1 MSELVRALVDVPG
14 GEVVTVVEDT
24 RAPNAEQ
31 LAAIDAP
38 GLVFVSAGAGTGK
51 TTVLVERF
59 VRAVRERG
67 LPIDSVLAITYT
79 ERAAGELRGRIRGR
93 LKELGRHDL
102 ARELDGAW
110 ISTIHGFCHRLLKAH
125 PFEAGIDPRF
135 RVLDENQARVLA
147 GEAFETALEEFCVS
161 DDSERIRLLATYRAR
176 GLRRMLTGVYETLR
190 SAGRDLVL
198 EVAARPGLDA
208 RVEELREAARCV
220 IEDTAG
226 MQAADTPRDS
236 AARVLELLEH
246 VPATERLLDLSDVAA
261 RGGPRDRFASY
272 EEARRA
278 VEQAALDELAAR
290 DRSLLEELLRRF
302 ADAYAAA
309 KERESALDFEDLQLG
324 ARDLLRD
331 HPSIRERESWR
342 FRSVLVDE
350 FQDTNRLQCELIDL
364 LSRPWPVSAPAGRS
378 PAPPPPGAAD
388 GTVLSGPVL
397 MSTVPSGP
405 APPAAPQEPESSS
418 ASPIEVFF
426 VGDEFQSIYR
436 FRHADVEV
444 FRERREASGGV
455 LALTENYR
463 SRPEVLDVINHLFSA
478 DFGDSF
484 QPLSAAG
491 RFADPAFGPAVE
503 LLVTDKASYRDSGTH
518 WRAAEAKH
526 VASRVQELVDS
537 GEATPGEIVLLFAAG
552 TDARIYEQ
560 ALRER
565 GLPTFRATGRDYY
578 HQQQVV
584 DLLAYLRLLHNR
596 YDDEAL
602 VTVLAS
608 PFVGVSNDALMHL
621 RRSAERRPLFVGLE
635 RSLPAGLS
643 DRDARLFRAFRQR
656 YDRLAGLA
664 ARLSLERLCERIL
677 TEHDYDLAVLAQ
689 WDGRRRYAN
698 LRKLA
703 RLARSYEEL
712 RGPDVEGFVRFVREQ
727 DTVGASELEAVAEE
741 EGTDVIRL
749 LTIHGAKGLEF
760 KVVVVADAGRH
771 GASYDS
777 DEILCLP
784 DGRLGFRVADPAT
797 GKRRPTSD
805 YQEVKEVEEEASEA
819 ERRRLYYVAMTRAI
833 DRLVVSG
840 SIDPE
845 RSGDDST
852 PIGWVLG
859 RLEAKELDEAG
870 EGPVEIERNG
880 ARLLI
885 RVDRCVAEPAEPK
898 RSDDQEQLALF
909 ASNGD
914 APVIADAP
922 KLPALLPVPE
932 PPANRVR
939 RLSYSALALY
949 QLCSYRFY
957 AERIVG
963 LREAPA
969 ARGDGEVGLAATEVG
984 DAVHVLLEQVDLA
997 APRSPEQ
1004 LGDSVR
1010 AVYPSATDDE
1020 VERIGRN
1027 VAAYCESGLAQ
1038 RIAELEDATV
1048 ERPFAFEHDGVLLR
1062 GRIDVFHLQD
1072 GRALVVDYKTNVL
1085 EDATPAEVV
1094 EREYTLQRLVYA
1106 LACLRAG
1113 AEEVEVVYQFLERPE
1128 DLVTVCYK
1136 ADQLPVLEA
1145 ELSAAIAAIQAG
1157 EFHPRPS
1164 DYACPTCPA
1173 LDLVCAGPRLP
1184 AFSA

>member
-1 MSELVRALVDVPG
+1 
-14 GEVVTVVEDT
+14 VTVVEDT

-59 VRAVRERG
+59 VRAVCERG

-79 ERAAGELRGRIRGR
+79 ERAAGELRGRIRQR
-93 LKELGRHDL
+93 LRELDRHDL

-110 ISTIHGFCHRLLKAH
+110 ISTIHGFCHRLLKAN

-147 GEAFETALEEFCVS
+147 GEAFETALEEFCAS
-161 DDSERIRLLATYRAR
+161 DDSERIRLLAIYRAR

-198 EVAARPGLDA
+198 EVAERPGLDA
-208 RVEELREAARCV
+208 RLEELREAARCV

-226 MQAADTPRDS
+226 MDAADTPRES
-236 AARVLELLEH
+236 AARALELLEH
-246 VPATERLLDLSDVAA
+246 VTAAERLLDLSDVAA
-261 RGGPRDRFASY
+261 RGGARERFASY

-302 ADAYAAA
+302 ADAYTAA

-331 HPSIRERESWR
+331 HPAIRERESWR

-364 LSRPWPVSAPAGRS
+364 LATE
-378 PAPPPPGAAD
+378 D
-388 GTVLSGPVL
+388 L
-397 MSTVPSGP
+397 
-405 APPAAPQEPESSS
+405 
-418 ASPIEVFF
+418 FF

-526 VASRVQELVDS
+526 VASRVKDLVES

-560 ALRER
+560 ALREL

-805 YQEVKEVEEEASEA
+805 YQEVKGVEEEASEA

-840 SIDPE
+840 SNDPE

-880 ARLLI
+880 ARLLL
-885 RVDRCVAEPAEPK
+885 RVDRWRAEPAASE
-898 RSDDQEQLALF
+898 RSDDEEQLALF

-914 APVIADAP
+914 APLIADAP

-932 PPANRVR
+932 PPENRVR
-939 RLSYSALALY
+939 RLSYSALALF

-969 ARGDGEVGLAATEVG
+969 ARGDGEAGLAATEVG

-997 APRSPEQ
+997 APRPPEQ

-1010 AVYPSATDDE
+1010 ALYPSATDDE
-1020 VERIGRN
+1020 VERIGRS

-1038 RIAELEDATV
+1038 RIAELEGATV

-1062 GRIDVFHLQD
+1062 GRIDVFHLQG

-1085 EDATPAEVV
+1085 EGATPAEVV
-1094 EREYTLQRLVYA
+1094 DREYTLQRLVYA

-1113 AEEVEVVYQFLERPE
+1113 AEEAEVVYQFLERPE
-1128 DLVTVCYK
+1128 DLVTLCYK
-1136 ADQLPVLEA
+1136 REDLPALEA

-1157 EFHPRPS
+1157 EFRPTPS
-1164 DYACPTCPA
+1164 EHACPTCPA
-1173 LDLVCAGPRLP
+1173 LDLVCAGPRLR